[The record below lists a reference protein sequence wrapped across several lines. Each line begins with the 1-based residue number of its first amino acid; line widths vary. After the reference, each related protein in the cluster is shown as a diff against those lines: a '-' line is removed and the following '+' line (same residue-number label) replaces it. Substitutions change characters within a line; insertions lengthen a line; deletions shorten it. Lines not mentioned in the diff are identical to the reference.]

1 MDELIINDNKITLF
15 TCQNIKSLEILKNDK
30 RIVNKKEY
38 IKESFGVIADIFIRG
53 YDWFVKE
60 ADNRVKKPMGSEY
73 HIWCSTNAEN
83 CMKPIENEVIY
94 ILEVPIKKVIF
105 FDSIKWDHVLNLR
118 YVPKDDLDYKKYIDN
133 LKRKGIKSE
142 YDIFDDTNGNLNLIE
157 REKVINS
164 WPRIFDISN
173 TNIDLIQANI
183 WEIREEWVKDIVNY
197 QGEIPK
203 KYFRGYI

>member
-1 MDELIINDNKITLF
+1 MRRKLSF
-15 TCQNIKSLEILKNDK
+15 LK
-30 RIVNKKEY
+30 V
-38 IKESFGVIADIFIRG
+38 
-53 YDWFVKE
+53 
-60 ADNRVKKPMGSEY
+60 
-73 HIWCSTNAEN
+73 
-83 CMKPIENEVIY
+83 
-94 ILEVPIKKVIF
+94 
-105 FDSIKWDHVLNLR
+105 
-118 YVPKDDLDYKKYIDN
+118 
-133 LKRKGIKSE
+133 
-142 YDIFDDTNGNLNLIE
+142 NLIE